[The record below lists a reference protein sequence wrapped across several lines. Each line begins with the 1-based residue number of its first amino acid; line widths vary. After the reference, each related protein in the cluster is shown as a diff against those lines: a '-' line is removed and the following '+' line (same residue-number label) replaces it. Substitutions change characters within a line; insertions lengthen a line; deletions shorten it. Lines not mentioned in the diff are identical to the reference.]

1 MRIADAVIVV
11 TGAGSG
17 IGAGLAR
24 RFVAEGARAVVL
36 ADRDLAA
43 ATAVAGE
50 LGSRAGAAGLDVTD
64 EAAVVALVARVLA
77 EHGRIDLFCSNAGFG
92 TGAGLSGDDGD
103 WLRSYQVH
111 VLAHLYAAR
120 AVLPAMIAAGGGYLL
135 NTASAAGLLSAPG
148 DAPYTASK
156 HAAVGLAEW
165 LAYSYRERGIRV
177 SVLCPMGVDTP
188 LLADGLA
195 AGSPAAAAV
204 AASGPVLAVAEVV
217 EAVVEAVTRET
228 FLILP
233 HPQVGKFWASK
244 AADVEGWLTA
254 MAAGRRGADT
264 APASEDRSERAM
276 SARAKSRGR
285 VEHGRGAGS
294 GGAGDRRRAGHR

>member
-11 TGAGSG
+11 TGGGSG
-17 IGAGLAR
+17 IGAGMAR

-36 ADRDLAA
+36 ADRDPA
-43 ATAVAGE
+43 AVAAVAAE
-50 LGSRAGAAGLDVTD
+50 LGSRASAAVLDVTD
-64 EAAVVALVARVLA
+64 EAAVAGLVAAVLA
-77 EHGRIDLFCSNAGFG
+77 EHGRIDLFCSNAGLA
-92 TGAGLSGDDGD
+92 TRAGLRDDPAGA
-103 WLRSYQVH
+103 WQRAWEVH
-111 VLAHLYAAR
+111 VMAHVYAAR

-165 LAYSYRERGIRV
+165 LAYTYRDRGIRV

-188 LLADGLA
+188 LLMDGLA

-204 AASGPVLAVAEVV
+204 AASGPVIGVLDVA
-217 EAVVEAVTRET
+217 EAVVQAVTDEA

-233 HPQVGKFWASK
+233 HPQVGRFWATK
-244 AADVEGWLTA
+244 AADVEGWLA
-254 MAAGRRGADT
+254 DLAHLAGAYGATDT
-264 APASEDRSERAM
+264 A
-276 SARAKSRGR
+276 
-285 VEHGRGAGS
+285 
-294 GGAGDRRRAGHR
+294 GDGE

>member
-11 TGAGSG
+11 TGAASG

-36 ADRDLAA
+36 ADRDLDAA
-43 ATAVAGE
+43 AAVAAE
-50 LGSRAGAAGLDVTD
+50 LGSRASAAALDVTD
-64 EAAVVALVARVLA
+64 EAAVAGLVAGVLA
-77 EHGRIDLFCSNAGFG
+77 EHGRIDLFCSNAGVA
-92 TGAGLSGDDGD
+92 TGAGLHGPAAGDDPDSAWQQAFG
-103 WLRSYQVH
+103 VH
-111 VLAHLYAAR
+111 VMAHVYAAR

-165 LAYSYRERGIRV
+165 LAYTYRDRGIRV

-188 LLADGLA
+188 LLMESLA

-204 AASGPVLAVAEVV
+204 AASGPVIGVLDVAD
-217 EAVVEAVTRET
+217 AVVQAVTNEA
-228 FLILP
+228 FLVLP
-233 HPQVGKFWASK
+233 HPQVGRFWATK
-244 AADVEGWLTA
+244 AADVEGWLAGMAQLAGQTGA
-254 MAAGRRGADT
+254 TDAAG
-264 APASEDRSERAM
+264 
-276 SARAKSRGR
+276 
-285 VEHGRGAGS
+285 AGE
-294 GGAGDRRRAGHR
+294 